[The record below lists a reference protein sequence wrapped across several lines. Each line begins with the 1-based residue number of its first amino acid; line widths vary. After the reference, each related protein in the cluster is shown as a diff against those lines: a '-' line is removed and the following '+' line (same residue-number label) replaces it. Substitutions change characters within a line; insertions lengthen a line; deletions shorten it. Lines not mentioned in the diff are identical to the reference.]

1 MPVYMVWMI
10 EIDGIVMDARWVP
23 REIQEIAYRKG
34 FFPYMPEAKEE
45 KAPGRSGNS
54 ANNDDDE

>member
-1 MPVYMVWMI
+1 MI